1 MPKKQK
7 SGLYRTKIKIGV
19 NPDGTDMLKY
29 ISGRTKAEL
38 EAERRRVVEYFI
50 EGKKSAPDRQF
61 GAVAQDWFATLQKKV
76 DREEKSIGTLDSYR
90 TALNKDILP
99 QFGNRNMK
107 AITARE
113 LQALVDEFAG
123 MSQTKITYVT
133 AALDGVFNLACAEGI
148 LAKNPMNDVEKPK
161 AAEAAEKRALSE
173 VERAA
178 VIRVSQ
184 QHPKGAYIAC
194 MYYLGARPGEVRGLQ
209 WGDFDW
215 NRKLVHI
222 QRDIDFKKKGE
233 NKVGTLKNSK
243 SNRFVPVPDD
253 LAEILL
259 PLRCEDDRFLFEG
272 VRSGGHLA
280 KSTADRLWI
289 ELMVECGMAD
299 PLPEGA
305 NGYRPGDIRSQ
316 YKPVI
321 TPHCMR
327 HNYVTMCWES
337 GIDVYTAS
345 KLVGHKSIKTTMD
358 IYTHLSERQMEKA
371 IQDVANMFGKR

>member
-7 SGLYRTKIKIGV
+7 SGLYRTKVKIGV
-19 NPDGTDMLKY
+19 KPDGTDLVKY

-50 EGKKSAPDRQF
+50 EGNTAPSDRQF
-61 GAVAQDWFATLQKKV
+61 GAVAQEWFAGLQREV
-76 DREEKSIGTLDSYR
+76 EREEKSFGTLDSYR

-99 QFGNRNMK
+99 IFGNRNMR
-107 AITARE
+107 AISAMD
-113 LQALVDEFAG
+113 LQAFVERFAG
-123 MSQTKITYVT
+123 MSQTKITYIT
-133 AALDGVFNLACAEGI
+133 AALDGTFTLACAQKI
-148 LAKNPMNDVEKPK
+148 LAKNTMDDVKKPK
-161 AAEAAEKRALSE
+161 AAEAAEKRALTESE
-173 VERAA
+173 RTA
-178 VIRVSQ
+178 VSRTAQ

-194 MYYLGARPGEVRGLQ
+194 MYYLGARPGEIRGLQ

-215 NRKLVHI
+215 NKGLVHI
-222 QRDIDFKKKGE
+222 QRDIDYKKKGE
-233 NKVGTLKNSK
+233 NKVGSLKNAK

-259 PLRCEDDRFLFEG
+259 PLRKADDCFIFEG
-272 VRSGGHLA
+272 ERSGGHLA
-280 KSTADRLWI
+280 KSTADRLWV
-289 ELMVECGMAD
+289 ELMKECGMAE
-299 PLPEGA
+299 PLPPGA
-305 NGYRPGDIRSQ
+305 NGYRAGDIRSQ
-316 YKPVI
+316 YKPII

-327 HNYVTMCWES
+327 HNYVTMCWEA

-371 IQDVANMFGKR
+371 ISDVANMFGKK

>member
-7 SGLYRTKIKIGV
+7 SGLYRTKVKIGV
-19 NPDGTDMLKY
+19 KPDGTDLVKY

-50 EGKKSAPDRQF
+50 EGNTAPSDRQF
-61 GAVAQDWFATLQKKV
+61 GAVAQEWFAGLQREV
-76 DREEKSIGTLDSYR
+76 EREEKSFGTLDSYR

-99 QFGNRNMK
+99 IFGNRNMR
-107 AITARE
+107 AISAMD
-113 LQALVDEFAG
+113 LQAFVEKFAG
-123 MSQTKITYVT
+123 MSQTKITYIT
-133 AALDGVFNLACAEGI
+133 AALDGTFTLACAQKI
-148 LAKNPMNDVEKPK
+148 LAKNTMDDVKKPK
-161 AAEAAEKRALSE
+161 AAEAAEKRALTE
-173 VERAA
+173 LERTA
-178 VIRVSQ
+178 VIRTAQ

-194 MYYLGARPGEVRGLQ
+194 MYYLGARPGEIRGLQ

-215 NRKLVHI
+215 NKGLVHI
-222 QRDIDFKKKGE
+222 QRDIDYKKKGE
-233 NKVGTLKNSK
+233 NKVGSLKNAK
-243 SNRFVPVPDD
+243 SNRFVPIPDD

-259 PLRCEDDRFLFEG
+259 PLRKADDCFIFEG
-272 VRSGGHLA
+272 ERSGGHLA
-280 KSTADRLWI
+280 KSTADRLWV
-289 ELMVECGMAD
+289 ELMKECGMAE
-299 PLPEGA
+299 PLPPGS
-305 NGYRPGDIRSQ
+305 NGYRASDIRSQ
-316 YKPVI
+316 YKPII

-371 IQDVANMFGKR
+371 ISDVANMFGKK

>member
-29 ISGRTKAEL
+29 ISGHTKAEL

-50 EGKKSAPDRQF
+50 EGKKTAPDRQF
-61 GAVAQDWFATLQKKV
+61 GAVAKDWFAALQKKV
-76 DREEKSIGTLDSYR
+76 DREEKSIGTLESYR

-99 QFGNRNMK
+99 LFGNRNTR
-107 AITARE
+107 AITALE
-113 LQALVDEFAG
+113 LQAFVDEFAG

-133 AALDGVFNLACAEGI
+133 AALDGVFNLACTEGI
-148 LAKNPMNDVEKPK
+148 LAKNPMDDVEKPK

-173 VERAA
+173 TERAS

-215 NRKLVHI
+215 NKKLVHI

-233 NKVGTLKNSK
+233 NKVGSLKNSK
-243 SNRFVPVPDD
+243 SNRLVPVPDD

-259 PLRCEDDRFLFEG
+259 PLRREDDRFLFEG
-272 VRSGGHLA
+272 ERSGGHLA
-280 KSTADRLWI
+280 KSTADRLWV
-289 ELMVECGMAD
+289 ELMVECSMAE
-299 PLPEGA
+299 PLPAGA
-305 NGYRPGDIRSQ
+305 NGYRACDIRSQ
-316 YKPVI
+316 FKPII

-371 IQDVANMFGKR
+371 ISDVANMFGKK

>member
-7 SGLYRTKIKIGV
+7 SGLYRTKVKIGV
-19 NPDGTDMLKY
+19 KPDGTDLVKY
-29 ISGRTKAEL
+29 ISGRTKTEL

-50 EGKKSAPDRQF
+50 EGNQTVSDRQF
-61 GAVAQDWFATLQKKV
+61 GLVAQEWFAALQRKV
-76 DREEKSIGTLDSYR
+76 EREEKTEGTLDSYR

-99 QFGNRNMK
+99 VFGDRNMR
-107 AITARE
+107 AISAMD
-113 LQALVDEFAG
+113 LQAFVEKFAG
-123 MSQTKITYVT
+123 MSQSKITYIT
-133 AALDGVFNLACAEGI
+133 ATLDGVFNLACAQKI
-148 LAKNPMNDVEKPK
+148 LAKNPMDDVEKPK
-161 AAEAAEKRALSE
+161 ASPPEEKRALTE
-173 VERAA
+173 AERAA
-178 VIRVSQ
+178 VISVAH

-194 MYYLGARPGEVRGLQ
+194 MYYLGARPGEIRGLQ

-215 NRKLVHI
+215 NKGLVHI
-222 QRDIDFKKKGE
+222 QRDIDYKKKGE
-233 NKVGTLKNSK
+233 NKVGGLKNAK

-253 LAEILL
+253 LVEILL

-299 PLPEGA
+299 PLPAGA
-305 NGYRPGDIRSQ
+305 NGYRASDIRSQ

-371 IQDVANMFGKR
+371 IQDVANMFSKR